1 MSASVSDMI
10 LVPISPGE
18 LIDRIT
24 ILDIKRTR
32 IADVAR
38 SANVAF
44 ELALLRAVRDR
55 AVSRSTEIARLA
67 AELFAVNEMLWELED
82 AVRDCERRKHFGPTF
97 IRAARGIYRGND
109 RRALLKRRINEV
121 CRSVLVEEKS
131 YAAYD

>member
-1 MSASVSDMI
+1 MI

-67 AELFAVNEMLWELED
+67 AELTLPKGTIHVISDVHGED
-82 AVRDCERRKHFGPTF
+82 QK
-97 IRAARGIYRGND
+97 
-109 RRALLKRRINEV
+109 L
-121 CRSVLVEEKS
+121 
-131 YAAYD
+131 